1 MGQQSSNNNAHD
13 KSRFY
18 DSIASDFDQIMNH
31 YDLQRRLEVVFDQFL
46 AGKNLKGLRLLD
58 AGCGTGY
65 FSRRAVSTGAAV
77 TSVDIGVNL
86 LKEARKKGVPQTVA
100 SDITRLGFANE
111 TFDVVVSSEC
121 IEHTPSPE
129 TAVSELVRV
138 LRPGG
143 TLVVTC
149 PNRFWHWSCR
159 LANALGIRPYLGL
172 ENWPSWSSLRCWSE
186 ANGIEIREH
195 IGLHLFPFV
204 LKPTHGLLRMLD
216 RAGSQLGPLYVNQCL
231 IGIKRQ
237 NAKV

>member
-1 MGQQSSNNNAHD
+1 MSDQ
-13 KSRFY
+13 SRFY
-18 DSIASDFDQIMNH
+18 DNIASDFDRIMNS
-31 YDLQRRLEVVFDQFL
+31 YDLQRRIEVVFDQLL
-46 AGKNLKGLRLLD
+46 AGSDLRGLRLLD

-65 FSRRAVSTGAAV
+65 FSQRAISSGASV

-86 LKEARKKGVPQTVA
+86 LKEARKKGASQTVA
-100 SDITRLGFANE
+100 SDITRLGFADNS
-111 TFDVVVSSEC
+111 FDVVVSSEC

-172 ENWPSWSSLRCWSE
+172 ENWPSWSSLRKWNQ
-186 ANGIEIREH
+186 ANGIDITAH

-204 LKPTHGLLRMLD
+204 LKPTHGMLRLLD
-216 RAGSQLGPLYVNQCL
+216 RAGGKLGPLYVNQCL
-231 IGIKRQ
+231 IGIKR
-237 NAKV
+237 

>member
-1 MGQQSSNNNAHD
+1 MTT
-13 KSRFY
+13 
-18 DSIASDFDQIMNH
+18 
-31 YDLQRRLEVVFDQFL
+31 RRLTPAILSVFAMVAATSL
-46 AGKNLKGLRLLD
+46 AQTQ
-58 AGCGTGY
+58 GTPRPGPPTRDPNTPG
-65 FSRRAVSTGAAV
+65 FV
-77 TSVDIGVNL
+77 TAKELPDGQVPPVNVEGNFIIG
-86 LKEARKKGVPQTVA
+86 PT
-100 SDITRLGFANE
+100 
-111 TFDVVVSSEC
+111 
-121 IEHTPSPE
+121 HTPSPE

-172 ENWPSWSSLRCWSE
+172 ENWPSWFSLRRWTE

-204 LKPTHGLLRMLD
+204 IKLTHPLLRTLD

-231 IGIKRQ
+231 VGIKRQ
-237 NAKV
+237 NAKA

>member
-1 MGQQSSNNNAHD
+1 MSD

-18 DSIASDFDQIMNH
+18 DTIAEDFDQIMDH
-31 YDLQRRLEVVFDQFL
+31 YDLQRRIEVIFDQLL
-46 AGKNLKGLRLLD
+46 AGEDLRNRRLLD

-65 FSRRAVSTGAAV
+65 FSRRAMSAGADV

-86 LKEARKKGVPQTVA
+86 LKEARKKGAPQPVA
-100 SDITRLGFANE
+100 SDITRLAFHDNV
-111 TFDVVVSSEC
+111 FDVVVSSEC
-121 IEHTPSPE
+121 IEHTYSPE

-143 TLVVTC
+143 ILVVTC

-172 ENWPSWSSLRCWSE
+172 ENWPKWSALRKWSQT
-186 ANGIEIREH
+186 NGIDVREH

-204 LKPTHGLLRMLD
+204 LKPTHGLLRLLD

-231 IGIKRQ
+231 MGTKRE
-237 NAKV
+237 KR

>member
-1 MGQQSSNNNAHD
+1 MGDPGSNNLHD

-18 DSIASDFDQIMNH
+18 DTIASDFDRIMNH
-31 YDLQRRLEVVFDQFL
+31 YDLQRRLEVIFDQLL
-46 AGKNLKGLRLLD
+46 AGKNLEGRRLLD

-65 FSRRAVSTGAAV
+65 FSRRALSAGAKV

-86 LKEARKKGVPQTVA
+86 LKEAKKKGVPQPVA
-100 SDITRLGFANE
+100 SDITKLSFGDN

-121 IEHTPSPE
+121 IEHTPSPQ

-143 TLVVTC
+143 ILVVTC

-159 LANALGIRPYLGL
+159 LANALGIRPYAGL
-172 ENWPSWSSLRCWSE
+172 ENWPSWSSLRKWSQ
-186 ANGIEIREH
+186 ANGIEVSNH

-204 LKPTHGLLRMLD
+204 LKPTHGLLRLLD

-237 NAKV
+237 NAEG